1 MSAKQSLSASVSLA
15 SGATAAAPRVSR
27 TIEEVRASVF
37 GYVESAQD
45 SLTAQGYLPARLN
58 LNKGVVRGLLE
69 IFCWGYW
76 QIYSLLERL
85 LTQATP
91 SSATGAWLDLHAASV
106 DLSRRPATKA
116 RGMVRFFRTAESGQ
130 DTNITIPAGRIVRT
144 LPDGTGRIFRYGT
157 VATAVLP
164 AGADHADVEVEAEDY
179 GAAANA
185 SVGQICELVTPVTGI
200 SGVSNP
206 ADWLVSEGA
215 DEETDASLQ
224 RRYALQWQANNGCTK
239 FAYMAWALSVPGV
252 ASVSILDRH
261 PRGQG
266 TVDIVVRGAD
276 VLPTEALLQKVRE
289 AVAPNVP
296 INDDWLVKGPVPVA
310 AAIDGLLEYTEGD
323 PDAIT
328 AQAETRLRALFAETS
343 PLADVTALQIGQ
355 DLTLDLLTHTVMAV
369 SGVKRVTWASPTQ
382 DVLVVPADGVARLE
396 SLALRAVR
404 AEEM

>member
-1 MSAKQSLSASVSLA
+1 MPTREQTVL
-15 SGATAAAPRVSR
+15 PRVSR
-27 TIEEVRASVF
+27 TIEDVRASVF
-37 GYVESAQD
+37 GYVETAQD
-45 SLTAQGYLPARLN
+45 SLAAHGYLPVRLN

-76 QIYSLLERL
+76 QIYSLLQRL
-85 LTQATP
+85 LQQVSP
-91 SSATGAWLDLHAASV
+91 DGATGRWLDMHAGSV
-106 DLSRRPATKA
+106 DLSRRAATKA
-116 RGMVRFFRTAESGQ
+116 RGKVRFARAVETGQ

-144 LPDGTGRIFRYGT
+144 LPDGTGRIFRYST

-164 AGADHADVEVEAEDY
+164 AGADHVDVEVEAEDY

-185 SVGQICELVTPVTGI
+185 SVGQICELVTPVTGVA
-200 SGVSNP
+200 GVSNP

-310 AAIDGLLEYTEGD
+310 ATIDGVLEYTDGD

-328 AQAETRLRALFAETS
+328 TQAENRLRALFAETS

-369 SGVKRVTWASPTQ
+369 AGVKRVTWTSPTQ

-404 AEEM
+404 AEEA

>member
-1 MSAKQSLSASVSLA
+1 MPTREQTVL
-15 SGATAAAPRVSR
+15 PRVSR
-27 TIEEVRASVF
+27 TIEDVRASVF
-37 GYVESAQD
+37 GYVETAQD
-45 SLTAQGYLPARLN
+45 SLAAHGYLPVRLN

-76 QIYSLLERL
+76 QIYSLLQRL
-85 LTQATP
+85 LQQVSP
-91 SSATGAWLDLHAASV
+91 DGATGRWLDMHAGSV
-106 DLSRRPATKA
+106 DLSRRAATKA
-116 RGMVRFFRTAESGQ
+116 RGKVRFARAVETGQ

-144 LPDGTGRIFRYGT
+144 LPDGTGRIFRYST

-164 AGADHADVEVEAEDY
+164 AGADHVDVEVEAEDY

-185 SVGQICELVTPVTGI
+185 SVGQICELVTPVTGVA
-200 SGVSNP
+200 GVSNP

-296 INDDWLVKGPVPVA
+296 INDDWLVKGPVPIA
-310 AAIDGLLEYTEGD
+310 ATIDGVLEYTDGD

-328 AQAETRLRALFAETS
+328 TQAENRLRALFAETS

-369 SGVKRVTWASPTQ
+369 AGVKRVTWTSPTQ

-404 AEEM
+404 AEEA

>member
-1 MSAKQSLSASVSLA
+1 MPTREQTVL
-15 SGATAAAPRVSR
+15 PRVSR
-27 TIEEVRASVF
+27 TIEDVRASVF
-37 GYVESAQD
+37 GYVETAQD
-45 SLTAQGYLPARLN
+45 SLAAHGYLPVRLN

-76 QIYSLLERL
+76 QIYSLLQRL
-85 LTQATP
+85 LQQVSP
-91 SSATGAWLDLHAASV
+91 DGATGRWLDMHAGSV
-106 DLSRRPATKA
+106 DLSRRAATKA
-116 RGMVRFFRTAESGQ
+116 RGKVRFARAVETGQ

-144 LPDGTGRIFRYGT
+144 LPDGTGRIFRYST

-164 AGADHADVEVEAEDY
+164 AGADHVEVEVEAEDY

-185 SVGQICELVTPVTGI
+185 SVGQICELVTPVTGVA
-200 SGVSNP
+200 GVGNP

-310 AAIDGLLEYTEGD
+310 ATIDGVLEYTDGD

-328 AQAETRLRALFAETS
+328 TQAENRLRALFAETS

-369 SGVKRVTWASPTQ
+369 AGVKRVTWTSPTQ

-404 AEEM
+404 AEEA

>member
-1 MSAKQSLSASVSLA
+1 MPTREQTVL
-15 SGATAAAPRVSR
+15 PRVSR
-27 TIEEVRASVF
+27 TIEDVRASVF
-37 GYVESAQD
+37 GYVETAQD
-45 SLTAQGYLPARLN
+45 SLAAHGYLPVRLN

-76 QIYSLLERL
+76 QIYSLLQRL
-85 LTQATP
+85 LQQVSP
-91 SSATGAWLDLHAASV
+91 DGATGRWLDMHAGSV
-106 DLSRRPATKA
+106 DLSRRAATKA
-116 RGMVRFFRTAESGQ
+116 RGKVRFARAVETGQ

-144 LPDGTGRIFRYGT
+144 LPDGTGRIFRYST

-164 AGADHADVEVEAEDY
+164 AGADHVDVEVEAEDY

-185 SVGQICELVTPVTGI
+185 SVGQICELVTPVTGVA
-200 SGVSNP
+200 GVGNP

-310 AAIDGLLEYTEGD
+310 ATIDGVLEYTDGD

-328 AQAETRLRALFAETS
+328 TQAENRLRALFAETS

-369 SGVKRVTWASPTQ
+369 AGVKRVTWTSPAQ

-404 AEEM
+404 AEEA

>member
-164 AGADHADVEVEAEDY
+164 AGADHVDVEVEAEDY

-310 AAIDGLLEYTEGD
+310 AAIDGVLEYTEGD

-328 AQAETRLRALFAETS
+328 TQAENRLRALFAETS

-369 SGVKRVTWASPTQ
+369 AGVKRVTWTSPTQ

-396 SLALRAVR
+396 SLALRTVR
-404 AEEM
+404 AEEA

>member
-1 MSAKQSLSASVSLA
+1 MPTREQTVL
-15 SGATAAAPRVSR
+15 PRVSR
-27 TIEEVRASVF
+27 TIEDVRASVF
-37 GYVESAQD
+37 GYVETAQD
-45 SLTAQGYLPARLN
+45 SLAAHGYLPVRLN

-76 QIYSLLERL
+76 QIYSLLQRL
-85 LTQATP
+85 LQQVSP
-91 SSATGAWLDLHAASV
+91 DGATGRWLDMHAGSV
-106 DLSRRPATKA
+106 DLSRRAATKA
-116 RGMVRFFRTAESGQ
+116 RGKVRFARAVETGQ

-144 LPDGTGRIFRYGT
+144 LPDGTGRIFRYST

-164 AGADHADVEVEAEDY
+164 AGADHVDVEVEAEDY

-185 SVGQICELVTPVTGI
+185 SVGQICELVTPVTGVA
-200 SGVSNP
+200 GVGNP

-239 FAYMAWALSVPGV
+239 FAYMAWALSVSGV

-310 AAIDGLLEYTEGD
+310 ATIDGVLEYTDGD

-328 AQAETRLRALFAETS
+328 TQAENRLRALFAETS

-369 SGVKRVTWASPTQ
+369 AGVKRVTWTSPTQ

-404 AEEM
+404 AEEA

>member
-1 MSAKQSLSASVSLA
+1 MPTREQTVL
-15 SGATAAAPRVSR
+15 PRVSR
-27 TIEEVRASVF
+27 TIEDVRASVF
-37 GYVESAQD
+37 GYVETAQD
-45 SLTAQGYLPARLN
+45 SLAAHGYLPVRLN

-76 QIYSLLERL
+76 QIYSLLQRL
-85 LTQATP
+85 LQQVSP
-91 SSATGAWLDLHAASV
+91 DGATGRWLDMHAGSV
-106 DLSRRPATKA
+106 DLSRRAATKA
-116 RGMVRFFRTAESGQ
+116 RGKVRFARAVETGQ

-144 LPDGTGRIFRYGT
+144 LPDGTGRIFRYST

-164 AGADHADVEVEAEDY
+164 AGADHVDVEVEAEDY

-185 SVGQICELVTPVTGI
+185 SVGQICELVTPVTGVA
-200 SGVSNP
+200 GVGTP

-310 AAIDGLLEYTEGD
+310 ATIDGVLEYTDGD

-328 AQAETRLRALFAETS
+328 TQAENRLRALFAETS

-369 SGVKRVTWASPTQ
+369 AGVKRVTWTSPAQ

-404 AEEM
+404 AEEA